1 MGGGPGGRSTRPTE
15 ERRADARPVPQRFSA
30 ALVVGLLLVASCA
43 SDGEETGRPSTA
55 STASTASTSSTVAS
69 TLDGSTVDADGP
81 GWTQYGH
88 DLANSRLDTDPSAVT
103 ADSVGD
109 LVPGWSLDGV
119 VGVTGTPTVSDGVA
133 YFGDWAGT
141 VHAVDPATGDE
152 QWARDLGGSVIG
164 FDSWEIH
171 RLGDVTITAV
181 PALHGPPGSEPW
193 VGKVTGFVLEAPG
206 EPTVYVSGDN
216 ASLALVE
223 QIANRFPEIDIAV
236 LFAGAATVPRIP
248 SRLTLSAA
256 DARQAAEL
264 LGASRVVGLHTED
277 WEHFAEDA
285 AQFAAAFEGSGLLV
299 PTPRGETVTLAG

>member
-1 MGGGPGGRSTRPTE
+1 MSPTTITYIGGPTALLEYAGLRFVTDPTFDPPQTYAEPGSTTLVKTAGPGIPTLSTR
-15 ERRADARPVPQRFSA
+15 DA
-30 ALVVGLLLVASCA
+30 A
-43 SDGEETGRPSTA
+43 SD
-55 STASTASTSSTVAS
+55 
-69 TLDGSTVDADGP
+69 L
-81 GWTQYGH
+81 
-88 DLANSRLDTDPSAVT
+88 
-103 ADSVGD
+103 
-109 LVPGWSLDGV
+109 
-119 VGVTGTPTVSDGVA
+119 
-133 YFGDWAGT
+133 F
-141 VHAVDPATGDE
+141 
-152 QWARDLGGSVIG
+152 GGSVIG

>member
-1 MGGGPGGRSTRPTE
+1 MKLTYLGTASVLLEYSGQRMLTDPVFDPSGRTYSMGPAGVPERWFASTRSYEVPLTTQQIGHLDAVLLSHHSHRDNLDYEGLELIATGIPTLST
-15 ERRADARPVPQRFSA
+15 RDA
-30 ALVVGLLLVASCA
+30 A
-43 SDGEETGRPSTA
+43 SD
-55 STASTASTSSTVAS
+55 
-69 TLDGSTVDADGP
+69 L
-81 GWTQYGH
+81 
-88 DLANSRLDTDPSAVT
+88 
-103 ADSVGD
+103 
-109 LVPGWSLDGV
+109 
-119 VGVTGTPTVSDGVA
+119 
-133 YFGDWAGT
+133 F
-141 VHAVDPATGDE
+141 
-152 QWARDLGGSVIG
+152 GGSVIG
-164 FDSWEIH
+164 FDSWEIQ